1 MYEQHFGFSEAPFQ
15 LTPDTAF
22 FFASRSHAEALNVLL
37 VAIAGGEGFIKVTGE
52 VGTGK
57 TLLCRKL
64 LAGLGDD
71 HVSAWLPNPMLEPD
85 TLLSALAEELG
96 IAAPP
101 GLGQHEQLKRLNQH
115 LIETAEAG
123 RRVIVCLDE
132 VQSMPDRTLEA
143 LRLLS
148 NLEGEKRKL
157 MTVVLFGQPELDQ
170 RLAAHHLRQ
179 LRSRIGFSY
188 ALGPLDP
195 EGLRNYVSH
204 RLQHAGSSRSA
215 TLFGRQALRCLHKGS
230 RGIPRL
236 VNILAHKSL
245 LAAFG
250 TGEDTVGARHV
261 LRAVRDTEDASPVSR
276 FGLSAL
282 MARLG
287 LVTLIAGA
295 GGVLP

>member
-1 MYEQHFGFSEAPFQ
+1 MYERHFGFSEAPFQ

-22 FFASRSHAEALNVLL
+22 FYASRSHAEALNVLL
-37 VAIAGGEGFIKVTGE
+37 VAIASGEGFIKVTGE

-64 LAGLGDD
+64 LAGLGEDY
-71 HVSAWLPNPMLEPD
+71 VSAWLPNPLLEPD

-101 GLGQHEQLKRLNQH
+101 EMGQHDQLKRLNQR
-115 LIETAEAG
+115 LIGIAESG

-170 RLAAHHLRQ
+170 RLSAHHLRQ
-179 LRSRIGFSY
+179 LRSRIGFAHS
-188 ALGPLDP
+188 LSPLDA

-204 RLQHAGSSRSA
+204 RLQHAGSTRPA
-215 TLFGRQALRCLHKGS
+215 TLFGRPALRCLHKGS

-250 TGEDTVGARHV
+250 EGGESVGTRHV

-276 FGLSAL
+276 FGLTTL
-282 MARLG
+282 IGRLG
-287 LVTLIAGA
+287 LVTLAFSAGSE
-295 GGVLP
+295 LP